1 MTLALDYES
10 IASHLFVRLAVDY
23 YKANSAASPTS
34 TVLRFSDRLTP
45 YTINAESYVGVGR
58 LMSITA
64 SASELRASSG
74 DLTITLSGIPDT
86 SIYEIVNSRIKG
98 SSVTIFRGV
107 FNANTNALISVAGNP
122 MTRFKGYVN
131 NLALEEDYDVD
142 ARQSTNT
149 LILSCSSIVDQFGNK
164 IAGRKT
170 NPSSQKKFY
179 PSDLSMDKVP
189 NLENS
194 FFDFG
199 ARK

>member
-1 MTLALDYES
+1 MTLALDYASIES
-10 IASHLFVRLAVDY
+10 NLFVRIAVDY
-23 YKANSAASPTS
+23 YKATSASSPTS
-34 TVLRFSDRLTP
+34 TVLRFSDRLFPT
-45 YTINAESYVGVGR
+45 TINSESYTGVGR

-74 DLTITLSGIPDT
+74 DLTITLSGIPNS
-86 SIYEIVNSRIKG
+86 SIYEIINSRIKG
-98 SSVTIFRGV
+98 SSVTIYRAV
-107 FNANTNALISVAGNP
+107 FNTATNALISISGNP
-122 MTRFKGYVN
+122 MTRFKGYIN

-149 LILSCSSIVDQFGNK
+149 LVLSCSSIVDLFDNK
-164 IAGRKT
+164 ISGRRT

-179 PSDLSMDKVP
+179 PSDISMDKVP